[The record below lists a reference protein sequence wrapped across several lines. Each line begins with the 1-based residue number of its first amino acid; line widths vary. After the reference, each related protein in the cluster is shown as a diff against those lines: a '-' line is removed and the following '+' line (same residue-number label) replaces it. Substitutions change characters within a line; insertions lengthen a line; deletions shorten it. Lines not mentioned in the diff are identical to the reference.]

1 MAYSLASLS
10 AGQAIQAIYIGY
22 YTRAADPYGF
32 EFWLD
37 LYQEHLDGDADGDAG
52 LSLAGIANDFATQ
65 AETKAAYPFF
75 ESPNLASATNFIT
88 QVYLNLFD
96 RVPDQAGL
104 DFWAGVLSAGTLPT
118 GEIVMAIIEGAVG
131 GDIDTLSNK
140 IEAATYFSQQAAE
153 NGIGTESNPI
163 TNDPEAMAAAKA
175 AVDGAGNDGFGAD
188 DLAASKAA
196 TDAFIGDYGVVT
208 PDDET
213 FILTSTTDVV
223 VGGDGNDTIL
233 GNEATLNNSDDLD
246 GGAGDDILKV
256 SVSAGSGD
264 LFVAPTLSNI
274 ETVEVNGPNIDYTQ
288 DITIDL
294 SNADGYSTLRS
305 FQTTVNAPFTPWM
318 PVVAFRDI
326 QNVNGTDIEIIDTDV
341 DHLYTYDTNA
351 YATLGGGLDD
361 AADILVQEVD
371 GSDIILANEDGGR
384 SDVDIVNLTSLD
396 RSQVNSTTFNY
407 IHRLEVGASFNE
419 LNVTGD
425 ADLEIEHFLDENLN
439 DVDAS
444 TLDGDFIVDLIGQ
457 GERVALP
464 DVGDPQTLFNVVGDL
479 TVLGSMGD
487 NRVDVSGDTN
497 GTFIFQ
503 DGDDVLRVG
512 NASDTGYQRQDV
524 FGHLNVATQ
533 GGDDT
538 VVLNATG
545 VQQVLLGDGNDELY
559 VNGNVDDLSTTAYN
573 DGQSF
578 IDAGAGNDYVDL
590 DGQADIFTKDV
601 ENLDNDYQV
610 LLGDGH
616 DTLVAN
622 QGGDHIVDGGDGD
635 DDIII
640 NGNGD
645 QVVTGGDGDDLVNI
659 MGDGDQ
665 TVDTGAG
672 DDQLLIAGDGDAS
685 AGGRFGHIIS
695 MGDGNDTGTI
705 LGDGVHDIDLGAG
718 DDWFYI
724 EGSRVPDNNIDNTI
738 EDRQTTINA
747 GDGDDYVGV
756 NGDHFLLADLGA
768 GNDAMELNA
777 DELSADDAINGNEGI
792 DTLILHNSE
801 RTLQGGRVGASETS
815 STQSIEIFD
824 LREAN
829 FNLRLTSDN
838 FDTAQ
843 DKHITVQTTQA
854 DEIGLPAI
862 PVGNGSFA
870 YLSNGMSR
878 ADYNSIATQYFNYS
892 GNSLND
898 YLLANGVSSIH
909 FVDEN
914 ADGDA
919 DVVSMSGQQFAAGD
933 NTDTVDFYAE
943 VAGSQTVDITDV
955 PLSIGSGRSFELQGG
970 NIRDIIVADDAS
982 INGRLILDYD
992 YSADTNHSALDTLQV
1007 IDGAQITAADLRNVN
1022 GLEIIELMSASNDS
1036 QIWDIE
1042 LNDRVINQTTGNAPL
1057 IIRVDP
1063 DVPEGSAV
1071 HIQLDPSIWNNSATN
1086 DVIIENVA
1094 NAEIYID
1101 GVLVTEPDYGVTDY
1115 NPSGLASIMVVQ
1127 RLVFTE
1133 NTDSLVGRDDVS
1145 DIFWADSLSELQDA
1159 DSADGGIGGQDVL
1172 YLDNVTVSDPDESF
1186 HSQINSPELVGFE
1199 ELVFDTGM
1207 NVEMEGLGGALTG
1220 GDSDLNTVRTGAGN
1234 DNLEEMEAIG
1244 SDWDEGYFLN
1254 GGDDFFETEGDD
1266 GDYYVDGGAGDDVAE
1281 VEDDDD
1287 IMATDI
1293 ETIYLEGNAD
1303 AVVRTIIGTDGNTMT
1318 ITGRPDTNNNNYV
1331 QLDSDIMAAAGGLAT
1346 VQLFDIEEV
1355 VDTGNNNNNIV
1366 LDNDRQGPDGDALV
1380 VLNGGNDNLTVTNV
1394 DELEVSAQTGTKT
1407 VNVGGGIA
1415 SNVETFSYTGG
1426 TGVFAGVDNVTS
1438 VTDDDTNIST
1448 GDLADTIN
1456 ATTTQDGDVTID
1468 GGSGNDTITVDADG
1482 FASVMGGSGDDSI
1495 SVFAEDGAIVNG
1507 GSGDDVIS
1515 VEVAAGW
1522 TSANAEVNGGDGD
1535 DSITVTVRGDET
1547 SSIDTGL
1554 GIDNVTL
1561 LDDVNG
1567 GEDSIIFGNIVYDA
1581 QQEVAAGTTQNFTQH
1596 GVDDAGYTGSAND
1609 GVDVITGFNM
1619 EGSGAGDEDI
1629 LDFSAFVTDD
1639 EPGLSND
1646 DDIGYGDWTGGNIS
1660 NVSNIDYDFFI
1671 IPFIDEYKE
1680 VAVVAVDDGFVLD
1693 ASHIVESGS
1702 GDAGIEVFDDGA
1714 RVVITAYDT
1723 DNDGAFDTA
1732 DIYYVQDVDQ
1742 DAGQAWAVDHVA
1754 TVEFATEIGA
1764 ITSIDVDNLNF

>member
-153 NGIGTESNPI
+153 NGIGTEANPI

-196 TDAFIGDYGVVT
+196 TDAFINDYGVVI

-288 DITIDL
+288 DITVDL

-645 QVVTGGDGDDLVNI
+645 QVVTGGDGDDMVLVN
-659 MGDGDQ
+659 GDGDQ

-672 DDQLLIAGDGDAS
+672 NDDVTLNSNGD
-685 AGGRFGHIIS
+685 HIVS
-695 MGDGNDTGTI
+695 LGDGNDTGVI
-705 LGDGVHDIDLGAG
+705 NGNGVHNVDLGAG
-718 DDWFYI
+718 DDSFI
-724 EGSRVPDNNIDNTI
+724 INGSRLDDNNIDNTI

-756 NGDHFLLADLGA
+756 FGDHYLLADLGA
-768 GNDAMELNA
+768 GNDTLEMNA
-777 DELSADDAINGNEGI
+777 DELSADDAIDGNDGI
-792 DTLILHNSE
+792 DTLALNNDSG
-801 RTLQGGRVGASETS
+801 RWLDGRVGASETS

-824 LREAN
+824 LLDRN
-829 FNLRLTSDN
+829 INLRLTSDN

-843 DKHITVQTTQA
+843 DNHITVVTTNA
-854 DEIGLPAI
+854 NEVDLPLV
-862 PVGNGSFA
+862 PVNGVWTDV
-870 YLSNGMSR
+870 LHNGMTR
-878 ADYNSIATQYFNYS
+878 ADYNSISYDSALGGYATLEEFL
-892 GNSLND
+892 LN
-898 YLLANGVSSIH
+898 NGVNSIH

-919 DVVSMSGQQFAAGD
+919 DVVTSPGQQFLAGD
-933 NTDTVDFYAE
+933 ASDTVDFQAE
-943 VAGSQTVDITDV
+943 VGGAHTIDITDI
-955 PLSIGSGRSFELQGG
+955 PLSIASGRSFELQGG
-970 NIRDIIVADDAS
+970 NIRDIVIADDAS

-992 YSADTNHSALDTLQV
+992 YSTDTNHSAKDTLQV

-1063 DVPEGSAV
+1063 DVPEGSEV
-1071 HIQLDPSIWNNSATN
+1071 HIELDPSIWANSATN
-1086 DVIIENVA
+1086 NVIIENVA
-1094 NAEIYID
+1094 NAQIYID

-1133 NTDSLVGRDDVS
+1133 NTDSLVGADNHS
-1145 DIFWADSLSELQDA
+1145 DTFWVDSLSELQDA
-1159 DSADGGIGGQDVL
+1159 DSADAGVGGQDVL
-1172 YLDNVTVSDPDESF
+1172 YLDNVTVSDPDQSF
-1186 HSQINSPELVGFE
+1186 HSQVSFPELVGFE

-1207 NVEMEGLGGALTG
+1207 NVEMEGLGWAMTG
-1220 GDSDLNTVRTGAGN
+1220 GDSDLNTVRTGSGD

-1244 SDWDEGYFLN
+1244 SDWDEGYFLG
-1254 GGDDFFETEGDD
+1254 GGDDFFETNSDD

-1303 AVVRTIIGTDGNTMT
+1303 AVVRTNLGTNGNTMT

-1346 VQLFDIEEV
+1346 VQLFDIEHV

-1366 LDNDRQGPDGDALV
+1366 LDNDRPGPDGDALV

-1394 DELEVSAQTGTKT
+1394 DDLEVRAETGTKT

-1415 SNVETFSYTGG
+1415 SNVETFLYIGG
-1426 TGVFAGVDNVTS
+1426 TGGLAGVDNVTS

-1456 ATTTQDGDVTID
+1456 ATTTWDGNVTID

-1522 TSANAEVNGGDGD
+1522 TSANAAVSGGDGD

-1561 LDDVNG
+1561 LDDANG
-1567 GEDSIIFGNIVYDA
+1567 GQDTIIFGDINYNV
-1581 QQEVAAGTTQNFTQH
+1581 QQEVMGSTTQNFTQH
-1596 GVDDAGYTGSAND
+1596 GVDDPAYAGSAND
-1609 GVDVITGFNM
+1609 GIDTITGFNM
-1619 EGSGAGDEDI
+1619 EGGGAGAEDV
-1629 LDFSAFVTDD
+1629 LNFTAFLGADADPEV
-1639 EPGLSND
+1639 
-1646 DDIGYGDWTGGNIS
+1646 DIAYGDWTNGAV
-1660 NVSNIDYDFFI
+1660 NVEYDTGYFTGPI
-1671 IPFIDEYKE
+1671 WNLQYHPVDMEI
-1680 VAVVAVDDGFVLD
+1680 AVIAVQDGFVLD
-1693 ASHIVESGS
+1693 ASDIVLDES
-1702 GDAGIEVFDDGA
+1702 GDAGIEVEDNGV